1 MKWDKEIRQTFPF
14 LQTRHIEETDCL
26 QKIIE
31 SSFSNK
37 NLFTYMLY
45 DTSIEETRCWKKKR
59 TKNKMNEREREKN
72 VRSTVHRS
80 LPVQDEV
87 SSSGCEG

>member
-1 MKWDKEIRQTFPF
+1 
-14 LQTRHIEETDCL
+14 
-26 QKIIE
+26 
-31 SSFSNK
+31 
-37 NLFTYMLY
+37 MLY

-72 VRSTVHRS
+72 VSSTVHHS

>member
-1 MKWDKEIRQTFPF
+1 
-14 LQTRHIEETDCL
+14 
-26 QKIIE
+26 
-31 SSFSNK
+31 
-37 NLFTYMLY
+37 MLY